1 MRKPRIYLDTSVISF
16 LFAEDAPEFRAIT
29 EEFFHLYVATGL
41 YEVAISEVVIAEIER
56 TNDPI
61 RRSHL
66 RSVVAE
72 YGIPRLHL
80 TEEAASL
87 AAEYL
92 AWGVIPPRYTEDAR
106 HIAIATCH
114 EMDVLLS
121 WNFKHL
127 ANIKKQTEV
136 RAVNERNGYLHP
148 LLLATPMEVF
158 YEDR

>member
-1 MRKPRIYLDTSVISF
+1 VRKRRIYLDTSVVSF
-16 LFAEDAPEFRAIT
+16 LFADDAPEFRAIT

-41 YEVAISEVVIAEIER
+41 YDVAISEVVIAEIER
-56 TNDPI
+56 TTDPSK
-61 RRSHL
+61 RSRLGTAVAQYAIPQL
-66 RSVVAE
+66 R
-72 YGIPRLHL
+72 L
-80 TEEAASL
+80 TEEAESL
-87 AAEYL
+87 AAEDL
-92 AWGVIPPRYTEDAR
+92 KWDVIPPRYADDAR

>member
-1 MRKPRIYLDTSVISF
+1 
-16 LFAEDAPEFRAIT
+16 
-29 EEFFHLYVATGL
+29 
-41 YEVAISEVVIAEIER
+41 
-56 TNDPI
+56 
-61 RRSHL
+61 
-66 RSVVAE
+66 
-72 YGIPRLHL
+72 
-80 TEEAASL
+80 
-87 AAEYL
+87 
-92 AWGVIPPRYTEDAR
+92 VIPPRYTEDAR